1 MFSTDQNCWFI
12 RKVICWRAVASIAWS
27 VLLLPPTTALYVVL
41 SRFSLFHP
49 LQWITDCVTV
59 LSSASAIF
67 SFILLCGVVLLVGFF
82 NLEYY
87 SVVPSIACSK
97 IALLGHVLHP
107 RQFFHSLVHCI
118 MGVVVAW
125 CCAVTIGGRY
135 QALGYPCTMVESG
148 SGPQMCL
155 NENHL
160 VLLLAGA
167 FMGYSHSLL
176 GLVHNTNYISFH
188 TVQQY
193 KYLRFKGSL
202 PLVLRASAVQSL
214 YCLRNFLILY
224 FFIGFAPRTWLCRT
238 LDLHMDSSVYSLDS
252 VYGLLD
258 LSLLYQLWTSGTFLL
273 FTWYITVLL
282 FRIFVT
288 EAYKFPV
295 QPTFTEDTHQ
305 CLPEVI
311 SGKRPTILK
320 FLALQDLAQLS
331 NHCPSRRQEVF
342 SLSQPGGHPLTWTA
356 VNRECLSLLTD
367 LTERLV
373 NHHDNVSTNGRSKSQ
388 STSSD
393 QKTSTTSSESSV
405 SSVGLEDMQTPWPST
420 VLRTPGSVFLRSSVG
435 AGQRTPLTAPF
446 TPDLDSPFTS
456 PALRLLTA
464 PLGSPGYGSVQSPHI
479 MRRGPKLWS
488 ASTDSQLNGSPP
500 ASPAPSPAQLE
511 NKPSFL
517 VTFLQNRKYQV
528 KQFLARR
535 VLIVYLFH
543 KLPEA
548 SSQALFADS
557 QAHIW
562 ALEGLSHL
570 VAASY
575 SEDQYGVVQ
584 TTLPSILSTMLM
596 LQEAV
601 DRHFKLPHASS
612 KPGRTSCSMG
622 DSSFKTLRFA
632 LRATLK
638 TSIYRITATFG
649 EHLNSVRMSAEHRK
663 RLQHF
668 LEYKE

>member
-1 MFSTDQNCWFI
+1 MPNMI
-12 RKVICWRAVASIAWS
+12 RQSVIFWRAVASIAWS

-49 LQWITDCVTV
+49 LQWLTECLTV
-59 LSSASAIF
+59 LTSASAIF

-135 QALGYPCTMVESG
+135 QALGYPCMKDE

-167 FMGYSHSLL
+167 FVGYSHSLL
-176 GLVHNTNYISFH
+176 GLVHNMNYISFH

-193 KYLRFKGSL
+193 KYLCFKGTL
-202 PLVLRASAVQSL
+202 PLVMRASAVQAL
-214 YCLRNFLILY
+214 YSLRNFLALY
-224 FFIGFAPRTWLCRT
+224 FFMGYVPRAWVCRT
-238 LDLHMDSSVYSLDS
+238 LDLQVDSSVYSLDCVS
-252 VYGLLD
+252 GLLD
-258 LSLLYQLWTSGTFLL
+258 LSLLYQLWISASFLL

-288 EAYKFPV
+288 EAYSFPV
-295 QPTFTEDTHQ
+295 QPTFQEDAHQ

-311 SGKRPTILK
+311 TGKQPTILK
-320 FLALQDLAQLS
+320 FLALQDLARLS

-356 VNRECLSLLTD
+356 VNRECLSLLSD

-373 NHHDNVSTNGRSKSQ
+373 SHHDNVASNGRTKLQ
-388 STSSD
+388 SIGSD
-393 QKTSTTSSESSV
+393 KKTSSESSGRY
-405 SSVGLEDMQTPWPST
+405 SIFCHSRPFSADLESRGLPGPPH
-420 VLRTPGSVFLRSSVG
+420 VLRTSW
-435 AGQRTPLTAPF
+435 PL
-446 TPDLDSPFTS
+446 
-456 PALRLLTA
+456 
-464 PLGSPGYGSVQSPHI
+464 SPGYSSIQSPHI

-488 ASTDSQLNGSPP
+488 ASPGGGWGCGPWPICFMMSDWVLFS
-500 ASPAPSPAQLE
+500 
-511 NKPSFL
+511 
-517 VTFLQNRKYQV
+517 LQ
-528 KQFLARR
+528 
-535 VLIVYLFH
+535 
-543 KLPEA
+543 LPEA

-584 TTLPSILSTMLM
+584 TTLPSILSAMLM

-612 KPGRTSCSMG
+612 KPGRSSFSMG
-622 DSSFKTLRFA
+622 DSSYKTLRFA

-649 EHLNSVRMSAEHRK
+649 EHLNAVQMSSEHRK
-663 RLQHF
+663 RLQNF

>member
-1 MFSTDQNCWFI
+1 MFSADQRCWFV
-12 RKVICWRAVASIAWS
+12 RKVIFWRAVASIAWS

-49 LQWITDCVTV
+49 LQWLTECLTV
-59 LSSASAIF
+59 LTSASAIF

-135 QALGYPCTMVESG
+135 QALGYPCMKDE

-167 FMGYSHSLL
+167 FVGYSHSLL
-176 GLVHNTNYISFH
+176 GLVHNMNYISFH

-193 KYLRFKGSL
+193 KYLCFKGTL
-202 PLVLRASAVQSL
+202 PLVMRASAVQAL
-214 YCLRNFLILY
+214 YSLRNFLALY
-224 FFIGFAPRTWLCRT
+224 FFMGYVPRAWVCRT
-238 LDLHMDSSVYSLDS
+238 LDLQVDSSVYSLDCVS
-252 VYGLLD
+252 GLLD
-258 LSLLYQLWTSGTFLL
+258 LSLLYQLWISASFLL

-288 EAYKFPV
+288 EAYSFPV
-295 QPTFTEDTHQ
+295 QPTFQEDAHQ

-311 SGKRPTILK
+311 TGKQPTILK
-320 FLALQDLAQLS
+320 FLALQDLARLS

-356 VNRECLSLLTD
+356 VNRECLSLLSD

-373 NHHDNVSTNGRSKSQ
+373 SHHDNVASNGRTKLQ
-388 STSSD
+388 SIGSD
-393 QKTSTTSSESSV
+393 KKTSSESSG
-405 SSVGLEDMQTPWPST
+405 SSVGLEDIRTPWPST

-435 AGQRTPLTAPF
+435 AGPGGLGTPLTAPF

-464 PLGSPGYGSVQSPHI
+464 PPGPLSPGYSSIQSPHI

-488 ASTDSQLNGSPP
+488 ASPDSQLNGSPP
-500 ASPAPSPAQLE
+500 ASPASSPAQLE
-511 NKPSFL
+511 RKPSFL
-517 VTFLQNRKYQV
+517 VTFLQNRKYQ
-528 KQFLARR
+528 
-535 VLIVYLFH
+535 
-543 KLPEA
+543 LPEA

-584 TTLPSILSTMLM
+584 TTLPSILSAMLM

-612 KPGRTSCSMG
+612 KPGRSSFSMG
-622 DSSFKTLRFA
+622 DSSYKTLRFA

-649 EHLNSVRMSAEHRK
+649 EHLNAVQMSSEHRK
-663 RLQHF
+663 RLQNF

>member
-1 MFSTDQNCWFI
+1 MFSADQRCWFV
-12 RKVICWRAVASIAWS
+12 RKVIFWRAVASIAWS

-49 LQWITDCVTV
+49 LQWLTECLTV
-59 LSSASAIF
+59 LTSASAIF

-135 QALGYPCTMVESG
+135 QALGYPCMKDE

-167 FMGYSHSLL
+167 FVGYSHSLL
-176 GLVHNTNYISFH
+176 GLVHNMNYISFH

-193 KYLRFKGSL
+193 KYLCFKGTL
-202 PLVLRASAVQSL
+202 PLVMRASAVQAL
-214 YCLRNFLILY
+214 YSLRNFLALY
-224 FFIGFAPRTWLCRT
+224 FFMGYVPRAWVCRT
-238 LDLHMDSSVYSLDS
+238 LDLQVDSSVYSLDCVS
-252 VYGLLD
+252 GLLD
-258 LSLLYQLWTSGTFLL
+258 LSLLYQLWISASFLL

-288 EAYKFPV
+288 EAYSFPV
-295 QPTFTEDTHQ
+295 QPTFQEDAHQ

-311 SGKRPTILK
+311 TGKQPTILK
-320 FLALQDLAQLS
+320 FLALQDLARLS

-342 SLSQPGGHPLTWTA
+342 SLSQP
-356 VNRECLSLLTD
+356 
-367 LTERLV
+367 
-373 NHHDNVSTNGRSKSQ
+373 
-388 STSSD
+388 
-393 QKTSTTSSESSV
+393 
-405 SSVGLEDMQTPWPST
+405 
-420 VLRTPGSVFLRSSVG
+420 
-435 AGQRTPLTAPF
+435 
-446 TPDLDSPFTS
+446 
-456 PALRLLTA
+456 
-464 PLGSPGYGSVQSPHI
+464 
-479 MRRGPKLWS
+479 
-488 ASTDSQLNGSPP
+488 DSQLNGSPP
-500 ASPAPSPAQLE
+500 ASPASSPAQLE
-511 NKPSFL
+511 RKPSFL

-528 KQFLARR
+528 KQFLAKR
-535 VLIVYLFH
+535 VVIMYLFY

-584 TTLPSILSTMLM
+584 TTLPSILSAMLM

-612 KPGRTSCSMG
+612 KPGRSSFSMG
-622 DSSFKTLRFA
+622 DSSYKTLRFA

-649 EHLNSVRMSAEHRK
+649 EHLNAVQMSSEHRK
-663 RLQHF
+663 RLQNF

>member
-1 MFSTDQNCWFI
+1 YAKYDQT
-12 RKVICWRAVASIAWS
+12 ICSGHSKDGLCTGSSRPVASIAWS

-49 LQWITDCVTV
+49 LQWLTECLTV
-59 LSSASAIF
+59 LTSASAIF

-135 QALGYPCTMVESG
+135 QALGEVTGTSH
-148 SGPQMCL
+148 GPQMCL

-167 FMGYSHSLL
+167 FVGYSHSLL
-176 GLVHNTNYISFH
+176 GLVHNMNYISFH

-193 KYLRFKGSL
+193 KYLCFKGTL
-202 PLVLRASAVQSL
+202 PLVMRASAVQAL
-214 YCLRNFLILY
+214 YSLRNFLALY
-224 FFIGFAPRTWLCRT
+224 FFMGYVPRAWVCRT
-238 LDLHMDSSVYSLDS
+238 LDLQVDSSVYSLDCVS
-252 VYGLLD
+252 GLLD
-258 LSLLYQLWTSGTFLL
+258 LSLLYQLWISASFLL

-288 EAYKFPV
+288 EAYSFPV
-295 QPTFTEDTHQ
+295 QPTFQEDAHQ

-311 SGKRPTILK
+311 TGKQPTILK
-320 FLALQDLAQLS
+320 FLALQDLARLS

-356 VNRECLSLLTD
+356 VNRECLSLLSD

-373 NHHDNVSTNGRSKSQ
+373 SHHDNVASNGRTNRSWVLFPPPGGSR
-388 STSSD
+388 SWVLAHVHHPLTSSLM
-393 QKTSTTSSESSV
+393 SIIPSRLPSCPSSPHVFPHVHHPLTSSLTSSLMSLTSLT
-405 SSVGLEDMQTPWPST
+405 SSLTSRCGPWPICFMMSDW
-420 VLRTPGSVFLRSSVG
+420 VLFS
-435 AGQRTPLTAPF
+435 
-446 TPDLDSPFTS
+446 
-456 PALRLLTA
+456 
-464 PLGSPGYGSVQSPHI
+464 
-479 MRRGPKLWS
+479 
-488 ASTDSQLNGSPP
+488 
-500 ASPAPSPAQLE
+500 
-511 NKPSFL
+511 
-517 VTFLQNRKYQV
+517 LQ
-528 KQFLARR
+528 
-535 VLIVYLFH
+535 
-543 KLPEA
+543 LPEA

-584 TTLPSILSTMLM
+584 TTLPSILSAMLM

-612 KPGRTSCSMG
+612 KPGRSSFSMG
-622 DSSFKTLRFA
+622 DSSYKTLRFA

-649 EHLNSVRMSAEHRK
+649 EHLNAVQMSSEHRK
-663 RLQHF
+663 RLQNF